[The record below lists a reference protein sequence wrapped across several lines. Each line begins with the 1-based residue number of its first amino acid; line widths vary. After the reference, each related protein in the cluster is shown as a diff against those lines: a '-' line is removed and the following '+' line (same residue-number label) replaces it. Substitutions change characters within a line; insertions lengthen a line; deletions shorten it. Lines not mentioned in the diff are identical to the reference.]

1 MRNHTSFFYL
11 SYFSTLLRENAPGDR
26 VPGRKVKFYPIIVY
40 HIADVKSSLFFKKFD
55 FSDLKCRSL
64 KY

>member
-11 SYFSTLLRENAPGDR
+11 SYFSTLLRENVPGDR

-40 HIADVKSSLFFKKFD
+40 HIADVKSSLF
-55 FSDLKCRSL
+55 LKNL
-64 KY
+64 TLAI